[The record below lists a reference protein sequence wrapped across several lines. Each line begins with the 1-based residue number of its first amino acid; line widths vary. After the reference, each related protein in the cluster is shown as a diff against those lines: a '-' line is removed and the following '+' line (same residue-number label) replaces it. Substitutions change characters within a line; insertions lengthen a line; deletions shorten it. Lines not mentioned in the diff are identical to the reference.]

1 MSDQRVG
8 PAQQIRNFVAS
19 FRPEAASPPV
29 APESL
34 VDASQPKDWT
44 VLAYMEG
51 RDRLSNSV
59 DVALN
64 GMEEIGS
71 TDSVNLVAQATLV
84 PELGDRRF
92 QRMGEVNTRRYYLTQ
107 DADLGQVN
115 SPVLQQFD
123 HHEKL
128 NGRSLEDFL
137 CWGIEK
143 FPAKNYAVIIKKHGL
158 GFAANGSSVPL
169 SAREL
174 RQTLENVEK
183 RSGVKPNVL
192 CWDACN
198 MQQWEVAYEL
208 KDRAQVMT
216 GSPEAIPA
224 VEFPYQTMLH
234 NLVRYPK
241 EQNAQT
247 LGQTVV
253 QSYAAD
259 APQTTQFAVD
269 LKQVEKVGA
278 QVRDF
283 VDQVLKAQVPQE
295 RLYTNLLK
303 SASYEPKESLS
314 LAYNFRDF
322 SGFLRN
328 VVEDEQIAAPEVKK
342 AAQAVLGALAAAQL
356 DRNVDPVKAHLKK
369 LSPEA
374 GPSAFLP
381 WKQPSQ
387 ALRESYSQLGWSK
400 DTGWDRLLD
409 YALDGPG
416 EPKHETPALGPGKL
430 GLYIYKKYVSPYLL
444 TDCPYTVTCSEFAR
458 ESLQELG
465 PWEGT
470 KWAFMRVI
478 SCQDGARGGTDEISP
493 CGHDHGPKLVLPELT
508 VQAPVPVEKS
518 EGRKRA
524 ENVLFRAA
532 GLGGKLVG
540 GSLAALAGGLTGAV
554 LGGFWG
560 AKAGAGTLDEFNQG
574 VAVKYGSDKAHSL
587 GHLQSILVAPGRKMN
602 ELSGRVL
609 GSLAGGLAGIGLG
622 LAGGAAFSYRF
633 FGGFA
638 GLASQNLAKDAVG
651 ELPVHYQT
659 EQILRESYK

>member
-8 PAQQIRNFVAS
+8 PVQQIRNLVAS
-19 FRPEAASPPV
+19 FRAEAARQPV

-34 VDASQPKDWT
+34 VDASKPKDWT
-44 VLAYMEG
+44 VLAYLEG

-107 DADLGQVN
+107 DSDLAQVQ
-115 SPVLQQFD
+115 SPVVQQFE
-123 HHEKL
+123 HQEKL

-143 FPAKNYAVIIKKHGL
+143 FPAKNFAVVIKKHGL

-174 RQTLENVEK
+174 RQTLEKVEQ
-183 RSGVKPNVL
+183 RTGVKPAVL

-208 KDRAQVMT
+208 KDRAAVMT

-247 LGQTVV
+247 LGQTIV
-253 QSYAAD
+253 QSYAAE
-259 APQTTQFAVD
+259 APQTTQFALD
-269 LKQVEKVGA
+269 LKQVDKVGA

-283 VDQVLKAQVPQE
+283 VDQVLKAQVPQD

-303 SASYEPKESLS
+303 SASFEPKESLS

-328 VVEDEQIAAPEVKK
+328 VIEDEKITSPEVKK
-342 AAQAVLGALAAAQL
+342 AARGVLSSLAAAQL
-356 DRNVDPVKAHLKK
+356 DGHVNPVKAHLKK
-369 LSPEA
+369 LSSEA

-409 YALDGPG
+409 YTLDGPG
-416 EPKHETPALGPGKL
+416 ESRSSRGSGNL
-430 GLYIYKKYVSPYLL
+430 GLYVYKKYVSPYLL
-444 TDCPYTVTCSEFAR
+444 TDCPYDISCSEFAR
-458 ESLQELG
+458 ESLKDLG
-465 PWEGT
+465 PWEGA
-470 KWAFMRVI
+470 KWSFMRVI
-478 SCQDGARGGTDEISP
+478 SCQDGAKGGADEISP
-493 CGHDHGPKLVLPELT
+493 CGHVHSKPAILPELT
-508 VQAPVPVEKS
+508 LQAPRAVEKS
-518 EGRKRA
+518 ESRKRM

-532 GLGGKLVG
+532 CLGGKLVG
-540 GSLAALAGGLTGAV
+540 GTVAALAGGLAGAV

-560 AKAGAGTLDEFNQG
+560 AKAGAGTLDSLNQQ
-574 VAVKYGSDKAHSL
+574 VAAKYGPDKAHSL
-587 GHLQSILVAPGRKMN
+587 QHLQSMLVAPGRKLN
-602 ELSGRVL
+602 ELSGSLL
-609 GSLAGGLAGIGLG
+609 GSLAGGLAGMTLG

-638 GLASQNLAKDAVG
+638 GLASQNLVKDAVG
-651 ELPVHYQT
+651 ELPAHYHT
-659 EQILRESYK
+659 EQILRESYQ

>member
-1 MSDQRVG
+1 MSGQRVG

-19 FRPEAASPPV
+19 FRPEVTGQPV
-29 APESL
+29 APETL
-34 VDASQPKDWT
+34 VDTARPKDWT
-44 VLAYMEG
+44 VLAYLEG

-59 DVALN
+59 EVALN

-107 DADLGQVN
+107 DDHPGKVH

-123 HHEKL
+123 RQERL
-128 NGRSLEDFL
+128 TSQSLEDFL

-143 FPAKNYAVIIKKHGL
+143 FPAKNFAVVIKKHGL

-183 RSGVKPNVL
+183 RSGVKPAVL

-208 KDRAQVMT
+208 KDRAAVMT

-224 VEFPYQTMLH
+224 VEFPYPTMLH
-234 NLVRYPK
+234 NLVRYPR
-241 EQNAQT
+241 QQDART

-253 QSYAAD
+253 QSYAAET
-259 APQTTQFAVD
+259 PQTTQFAVD
-269 LKQVEKVGA
+269 LQQVEKVGA
-278 QVRDF
+278 RVRDF
-283 VDQVLKAQVPQE
+283 VDLVFEARVPPE

-303 SASYEPKESLS
+303 SASFEPKESLS

-322 SGFLRN
+322 SGFLRL
-328 VVEDEQIAAPEVKK
+328 VSEDEKIVSGEVKK
-342 AAQAVLGALAAAQL
+342 AARAVLEAMASAQV
-356 DRNVDPVKAHLKK
+356 DRQVDPVKAHLKN
-369 LSPEA
+369 LSAEV

-409 YALDGPG
+409 YTLDGPG
-416 EPKHETPALGPGKL
+416 EVRSSPGQGNL
-430 GLYIYKKYVSPYLL
+430 GLYVYKKYVSPYLL
-444 TDCPYTVTCSEFAR
+444 TDCPYEVSCSEFAR
-458 ESLQELG
+458 QSLQELG
-465 PWEGT
+465 PWEGA

-478 SCQDGARGGTDEISP
+478 SCQDGAKGGSDEISP
-493 CGHDHGPKLVLPELT
+493 PCSHQHAPKVGLPELT
-508 VQAPVPVEKS
+508 VQAPVAWEKS
-518 EGRKRA
+518 DARKRV
-524 ENVLFRAA
+524 ENVLFRSAA
-532 GLGGKLVG
+532 AAGKLVG
-540 GSLAALAGGLTGAV
+540 GALAALAGGLTGAV

-560 AKAGAGTLDEFNQG
+560 ARAGAGTLDRFNQG
-574 VAVKYGSDKAHSL
+574 VAAKYGPSKAHSL
-587 GHLQSILVAPGRKMN
+587 QHLQSVLVAPGRKLN
-602 ELSGRVL
+602 ELSGPVV

-638 GLASQNLAKDAVG
+638 GLAAQNLAKEALG
-651 ELPVHYQT
+651 ELPVHYHT
-659 EQILRESYK
+659 EQILRSRYQ

>member
-8 PAQQIRNFVAS
+8 PAQQIRNLVAS
-19 FRPEAASPPV
+19 FRAESASPPV
-29 APESL
+29 APETL
-34 VDASQPKDWT
+34 VDAAQPKDWT

-51 RDRLSNSV
+51 RHRLSNSV

-71 TDSVNLVAQATLV
+71 TDRVNLVAQATLV
-84 PELGDRRF
+84 PEFGDRRF

-107 DADLGQVN
+107 DADLGKVH

-123 HHEKL
+123 HQEKL
-128 NGRSLEDFL
+128 TGQSLEDFL

-143 FPAKNYAVIIKKHGL
+143 FPAKNFAVMIKKHGL
-158 GFAANGSSVPL
+158 GFAANGSTVPL

-183 RSGVKPNVL
+183 RSGVKPAVL

-216 GSPEAIPA
+216 GSPESIPA

-269 LKQVEKVGA
+269 LKQVEKVGGK
-278 QVRDF
+278 VRDF
-283 VDQVLKAQVPQE
+283 VDQVLKARVPRE
-295 RLYTNLLK
+295 RLYTNLLR
-303 SASYEPKESLS
+303 SASYDPKESLS

-328 VVEDEQIAAPEVKK
+328 VIEDEKIAAPEVKK
-342 AAQAVLGALAAAQL
+342 AAEAVLTSLAVAQL
-356 DRNVDPVKAHLKK
+356 DRNLDPVKAHLKK

-387 ALRESYSQLGWSK
+387 ALRESYSQLGWAK
-400 DTGWDRLLD
+400 DTGWDRLLN

-416 EPKHETPALGPGKL
+416 EPERERPAMGPGKL
-430 GLYIYKKYVSPYLL
+430 GLYVYKKYVSPYLL
-444 TDCPYTVTCSEFAR
+444 TDCPYTVSCSEFAR
-458 ESLQELG
+458 ESLRDLG
-465 PWEGT
+465 AWEGA
-470 KWAFMRVI
+470 KWSFMRVI
-478 SCQDGARGGTDEISP
+478 SCQDGAKGGADEVSP
-493 CGHDHGPKLVLPELT
+493 CGHNPKVVLPELT
-508 VQAPVPVEKS
+508 VQAPPALEKS
-518 EGRKRA
+518 DGRKRA

-540 GSLAALAGGLTGAV
+540 GTLAALAGGLTGAV

-560 AKAGAGTLDEFNQG
+560 AKAGAGTLDQFNQA
-574 VAVKYGSDKAHSL
+574 VAAKYGPDKAHSL
-587 GHLQSILVAPGRKMN
+587 QHLQSVLVAPGRKMN

-633 FGGFA
+633 FGGLA
-638 GLASQNLAKDAVG
+638 GLASQNLAKDALG

-659 EQILRESYK
+659 EQILQASYK

>member
-19 FRPEAASPPV
+19 FRPEAARPPV

-34 VDASQPKDWT
+34 VDATKPKDWT

-71 TDSVNLVAQATLV
+71 TDSVNLVAQATLI

-107 DADLGQVN
+107 DDDRGQVQ
-115 SPVLQQFD
+115 SPVVQQFD
-123 HHEKL
+123 RQERL
-128 NGRSLEDFL
+128 NGQSLEDFL

-174 RQTLENVEK
+174 RETLENVEK
-183 RSGVKPNVL
+183 RSGVKPAVL

-208 KDRAQVMT
+208 KDRAAVMT

-224 VEFPYQTMLH
+224 IEFPYPTLLH

-241 EQNAQT
+241 EQDAST

-253 QSYAAD
+253 QSYAAET
-259 APQTTQFAVD
+259 PQTTQFAVD
-269 LKQVEKVGA
+269 LKQVDKVGA
-278 QVRDF
+278 RVRDF
-283 VDQVLKAQVPQE
+283 VDRVLQAQVPQE

-303 SASYEPKESLS
+303 SASFEPKESLG

-322 SGFLRN
+322 SGFLRL
-328 VVEDEQIAAPEVKK
+328 VIEDEKIAAPEVKK
-342 AAQAVLGALAAAQL
+342 AAQAVLESLAAAQL
-356 DRNVDPVKAHLKK
+356 DRNVDPVKAHLKN
-369 LSPEA
+369 LSPEV

-387 ALRESYSQLGWSK
+387 ALRESYSQLGWAK
-400 DTGWDRLLD
+400 DTGWDQLLD
-409 YALDGPG
+409 YTLDGPG
-416 EPKHETPALGPGKL
+416 EAKSSLGEGNL
-430 GLYIYKKYVSPYLL
+430 GLYVYKKYVSPYLL
-444 TDCPYTVTCSEFAR
+444 TDCPYTVSCSEFAR

-478 SCQDGARGGTDEISP
+478 SCQDGARGGADEISP
-493 CGHDHGPKLVLPELT
+493 CAHGQGPKPALPELT
-508 VQAPVPVEKS
+508 VHSPRAVEKS
-518 EGRKRA
+518 EFRKRA
-524 ENVLFRAA
+524 ENVLFRGA
-532 GLGGKLVG
+532 GLGGNLVG
-540 GSLAALAGGLTGAV
+540 GALAAIAGGVTGAV

-560 AKAGAGTLDEFNQG
+560 AKAGAGTLDKFNQS
-574 VAVKYGSDKAHSL
+574 VAEKYGPSKAHSL
-587 GHLQSILVAPGRKMN
+587 QHLQSILVAPGRKLN

-609 GSLAGGLAGIGLG
+609 GSLAGGLAGMGLG
-622 LAGGAAFSYRF
+622 LAGGAAFSFRF

-638 GLASQNLAKDAVG
+638 GLAAQNMTKDALG
-651 ELPVHYQT
+651 ELPVHYHT
-659 EQILRESYK
+659 EQILRGSYQ